1 MTETKN
7 KHPPPSE
14 TEAARFAGYSVPLPE
29 VIPRP
34 TWWPAAA
41 ALGVMLFAWGLLT
54 SLTILLIGT
63 GLFATSLAGW
73 IGEIRHERNAA

>member
-1 MTETKN
+1 MTETEN
-7 KHPPPSE
+7 EHPPASE
-14 TEAARFAGYSVPLPE
+14 PARFAGYSVPLPE

-63 GLFATSLAGW
+63 ALFATSLAGW
-73 IGEIRHERNAA
+73 IGEIRHERNAS